1 MLRYILAP
9 LAAVVL
15 LTASLIPDDA
25 EARVAEVAAIGA
37 VAEPTAAALSQFED
51 LGAAALSQCAAQ
63 AIEATAIGAAIAAT
77 GIGATVSV
85 RRRSARRLSARLRRG
100 PTAVAAATTPTA
112 TGFARATNRGHP
124 RAMLDLAQVRTLL
137 LAERSRDVGVIT
149 EAVDAV
155 LATSPEVSPLDIEMV
170 FRDAGS
176 PAYLI
181 SKPELTIVFGM
192 PAWRSALDRLGMSPQ
207 ENRYALA
214 VTTGHS

>member
-1 MLRYILAP
+1 MPKLA
-9 LAAVVL
+9 
-15 LTASLIPDDA
+15 
-25 EARVAEVAAIGA
+25 VAEVAAIGA

-77 GIGATVSV
+77 VSV
-85 RRRSARRLSARLRRG
+85 RRRSERRLSALLRRG

-137 LAERSRDVGVIT
+137 LAERSHDVAVIT

>member
-1 MLRYILAP
+1 MMPRLG
-9 LAAVVL
+9 
-15 LTASLIPDDA
+15 
-25 EARVAEVAAIGA
+25 AEVAAIG
-37 VAEPTAAALSQFED
+37 VAAATAAARSQFED

-63 AIEATAIGAAIAAT
+63 AIGAAIAAT

-85 RRRSARRLSARLRRG
+85 RRRSARLLSARRRRG